1 MGMSE
6 LGGEGVAWSLNLALS
21 GFDDAGAVGTNQ
33 TGFALAHEGVLDADP
48 I

>member
-1 MGMSE
+1 MKE
-6 LGGEGVAWSLNLALS
+6 ENLALA